1 MQHPPATTERPG
13 AVPDALPPETR
24 GGLPG
29 AVLLIVCLAGLT
41 AFVCTFLGS
50 ISVGVVAGLAVLVL
64 GLALLVWIVRH
75 PRVAGPADGSRRRFL
90 QAGVGG
96 VALVGV
102 GTALG
107 RAVDEALRPDAVAV
121 QDAAASDLGAEYM
134 ELVGRAANAQRSGDI
149 QLLLAPFNSANY
161 SFESLSLHPRDPRTS
176 HAAVWMYLERI
187 PLVAYGPGVIEP
199 GDSEERVSLADL
211 APTTAKLI
219 GFDEWPTDREGGGLP
234 GFRTTGKQ
242 PKVVVTYVFDGGGWN
257 VLRQWPNDWPNL
269 GRLMREG
276 MHYRN
281 ALTGSFPAVTACAHA
296 TIGTGTFPRQH
307 GITGHNIRDGAVARK
322 AYRTPGHADPS
333 DISVPTL
340 SDLWHGATGA
350 WVGQIGSQVWHMG
363 MLGHGGTDRPVTDL
377 PVGVYFDEPG
387 GGGWQPHNPDLF
399 RLPEG
404 TPGMDVLDARMQAFD
419 DPHWD
424 PEWEAWR
431 TTYCCVPPIAA
442 YQGDLL
448 ESTLTNEPIGDGA
461 PSLLYTTFKSPDYTG
476 HVYGMQSKW
485 EGLMLQAVDEELGRI
500 VRFLDQRF
508 PGEYALFVT
517 ADHDSTRSSSRP
529 SSSASSARGWAR
541 RCSTPRR
548 RRSTSIEARC
558 ATRARIPTT
567 SPPRSARSRTA
578 KTSGRTS
585 RPARSRHSCSTTR
598 SSRPC
603 SRATTSSR
611 TRPPAGRARRSTP
624 ETRSTRGSRAATS
637 TARSLGAPPSPPVRR
652 RPT

>member
-1 MQHPPATTERPG
+1 MRPPTATADTPKARPG
-13 AVPDALPPETR
+13 TAPASRRARVP
-24 GGLPG
+24 GVVGLI
-29 AVLLIVCLAGLT
+29 ACLAGLT
-41 AFVCTFLGS
+41 ALVCTLLGS
-50 ISVGVVAGLAVLVL
+50 IAVGLVAGLAVVVVA
-64 GLALLVWIVRH
+64 LALLAWIVRH
-75 PRVAGPADGSRRRFL
+75 PRPPGPADGSRRRFVQMGL
-90 QAGVGG
+90 GG

-107 RAVDEALRPDAVAV
+107 RVVDEALRPDAIAV

-134 ELVGRAANAQRSGDI
+134 ELVGRAANAQRSGDL

-199 GDSEERVSLADL
+199 GDSEDRVSLADL
-211 APTTAKLI
+211 APSTAKLI
-219 GFDEWPTDREGGGLP
+219 GFDGWPNDREGEGLP
-234 GFRTTGKQ
+234 GFRATGKI

-257 VLRQWPNDWPNL
+257 VLRQWPKDWPNL
-269 GRLMREG
+269 ARLMREG

-307 GITGHNIRDGAVARK
+307 GITGHNIRDGSVARK

-333 DISVPTL
+333 DILVPTL
-340 SDLWHGATGA
+340 PDLWHDAAGA
-350 WVGQIGSQVWHMG
+350 WVGQIGYQVWHMG
-363 MLGHGGTDRPVTDL
+363 MIGHGGTDRTAPDL

-404 TPGMDVLDARMQAFD
+404 APGMDVLDARMQTFD
-419 DPHWD
+419 DPGWD
-424 PEWEAWR
+424 LEWEPWR
-431 TTYCCVPPIAA
+431 TTYCCVPPIAG

-448 ESTLTNEPIGDGA
+448 EATLANEPIGEGR

-476 HVYGMQSKW
+476 HVYGMQSRW
-485 EGLMLQAVDEELGRI
+485 EGLMLQAVDDELGRI

-517 ADHDSTRSSSRP
+517 ADHGQCPLPDSMGGVRLDPIQLEAVIEREFGAGLGKAVEYTAPSEVYLDRDALRDAGASPDDVAAALHTLTYRQNLGPYVPASAIEQELLDNPEFAAVFSSDYLLSHG
-529 SSSASSARGWAR
+529 ATGW
-541 RCSTPRR
+541 SGETIYTG
-548 RRSTSIEARC
+548 SDVDQG
-558 ATRARIPTT
+558 IP
-567 SPPRSARSRTA
+567 
-578 KTSGRTS
+578 
-585 RPARSRHSCSTTR
+585 
-598 SSRPC
+598 
-603 SRATTSSR
+603 
-611 TRPPAGRARRSTP
+611 GRALY
-624 ETRSTRGSRAATS
+624 A
-637 TARSLGAPPSPPVRR
+637 
-652 RPT
+652 